1 MCFVN
6 VRKCLCLGN
15 CLERSYP
22 EGQSGLF
29 PCPSP
34 SRLLSLSVCF
44 PKLSSEAAARVVFI
58 KFPMTPCWLLNTVQ
72 SFKQVFRALMI
83 CTYPL
88 PLLTASLS
96 IASISA
102 CCYRLLWSPAWSP
115 AMQRVHAF
123 SPLLAPERPL
133 LPSLIKI
140 YATFKAQLIYS
151 ASPKSS
157 LIALSELIA
166 SSSALTQPTSFF
178 CLAHVS
184 MLLHPNK
191 ICLHFGFCHP
201 LGCFKIKVMGSW

>member
-1 MCFVN
+1 MGF

-34 SRLLSLSVCF
+34 SRLPSLSVCF

-88 PLLTASLS
+88 PLLTASFS

-115 AMQRVHAF
+115 AMQRVHAS

-133 LPSLIKI
+133 LPPLIKI
-140 YATFKAQLIYS
+140 HATFKAQLIYS
-151 ASPKSS
+151 ASPKPS

-166 SSSALTQPTSFF
+166 SSSVLT
-178 CLAHVS
+178 
-184 MLLHPNK
+184 
-191 ICLHFGFCHP
+191 
-201 LGCFKIKVMGSW
+201 